1 MKQDVIGV
9 QKDVEKLLQKNMDF
23 CKEMNDLK
31 SEVVALKTHT
41 VQEDGDGKSVSFAE
55 MVTKQVEKHMET
67 VHDEV
72 KVVQKTLTE
81 TREKALE
88 EKDKEN
94 RLNNII
100 LYRADESTADTPEN
114 RNKED
119 YNFCLQLFEGLNSG
133 VVEEDV
139 IKVFRL
145 GRRQEN
151 APPRPLLIQLN
162 NRMAKSLVMNSAYKL
177 SGAPARFRN
186 VIVAHDLTKKER
198 LECKELVEEAKQKT
212 EQDSSGNWVY
222 KVRGPPGQMRIVK
235 FRRNQD

>member
-55 MVTKQVEKHMET
+55 MVTKQIEKHMET
-67 VHDEV
+67 VHDKV

-94 RLNNII
+94 RLNNVI
-100 LYRADESTADTPEN
+100 L
-114 RNKED
+114 
-119 YNFCLQLFEGLNSG
+119 
-133 VVEEDV
+133 
-139 IKVFRL
+139 
-145 GRRQEN
+145 
-151 APPRPLLIQLN
+151 
-162 NRMAKSLVMNSAYKL
+162 
-177 SGAPARFRN
+177 
-186 VIVAHDLTKKER
+186 
-198 LECKELVEEAKQKT
+198 
-212 EQDSSGNWVY
+212 
-222 KVRGPPGQMRIVK
+222 
-235 FRRNQD
+235 